1 MSPSP
6 WCASIFRRKFP
17 PSLETRTSESP
28 AMKALIC
35 SQYGPPEN
43 LSVQDMPDPQPA
55 AGQVVVRV
63 RAAGVN
69 FPDELIVQNLD
80 QFKPT
85 PPFSP
90 GGEMAGEV
98 LAVGAGVTRFKAG
111 DKVIA
116 LTIWGGFAEQ
126 VLAQEDQ
133 LIAMPP
139 GMSFE
144 VAGSLLLTYGTCLHA
159 LRDRAGLQPG
169 QTVLVLGAAGGIGIA
184 SIELAKALGARVIA
198 AASSAE
204 KLATCR
210 AKGADDIINYR
221 EQNLRDEIKRITG
234 GKGVDVVVDPVGGDY
249 AEQALRSMA
258 WRGRYLVVGF
268 TDGQIPRLPL
278 NLVLLKGCA
287 IVGVFWGDFIRREP
301 RAAQTDLQDLMAM
314 LEQGQIKPLIS
325 GRYSLQEAPKA
336 ILELSQRRAQGKLI
350 VLP

>member
-1 MSPSP
+1 
-6 WCASIFRRKFP
+6 
-17 PSLETRTSESP
+17 
-28 AMKALIC
+28 MKALIC
-35 SQYGPPEN
+35 REYGPPEN
-43 LSVQDMPDPQPA
+43 LSVQDMADLQPG
-55 AGQVVVRV
+55 AGEVVVRV

-69 FPDELIVQNLD
+69 FPDALIVQNLY

-90 GGEMAGEV
+90 GGETAGEV
-98 LAVGAGVTRFKAG
+98 LAIGEGVTRVKVG
-111 DKVIA
+111 DRVIA

-126 VLAQEDQ
+126 VLAKQEQ
-133 LIAMPP
+133 LMPMP
-139 GMSFE
+139 EGLSFE

-159 LRDRAGLQPG
+159 LRDRAQLQPG

-184 SIELAKALGARVIA
+184 TIELAKAMGARVIA
-198 AASSAE
+198 AASTAE

-210 AKGADDIINYR
+210 AQGADEVINYR
-221 EQNLRDEIKRITG
+221 EQNLRDEVKRLTG
-234 GKGVDVVVDPVGGDY
+234 GRGVDVVMDPVGGDY
-249 AEQALRSMA
+249 AEPALRSMA

-287 IVGVFWGDFIRREP
+287 IVGVFWGDFIQREP
-301 RAAQTDLQDLMAM
+301 QAAQVDLRDLIEM
-314 LEQGQIKPLIS
+314 LAKGQIKPLIS
-325 GRYSLQEAPKA
+325 GRYSLQEAPQA

>member
-1 MSPSP
+1 
-6 WCASIFRRKFP
+6 
-17 PSLETRTSESP
+17 
-28 AMKALIC
+28 MKALIC
-35 SQYGPPEN
+35 REYGPPEN
-43 LSVQDMPDPQPA
+43 LSVQDMPDLQP
-55 AGQVVVRV
+55 GPGEVVVRV

-69 FPDELIVQNLD
+69 FPDALIVQNLY

-90 GGEMAGEV
+90 GGETAGEV
-98 LAVGAGVTRFKAG
+98 LAVGEGVQRVKVG
-111 DKVIA
+111 DKVMA

-126 VLAQEDQ
+126 VLAKQDQ
-133 LIAMPP
+133 IIPMPE
-139 GMSFE
+139 GLSFE

-159 LRDRAGLQPG
+159 LRDRAALQPG

-184 SIELAKALGARVIA
+184 TIELAKALGARVIA

-210 AKGADDIINYR
+210 AKGADEVINYR
-221 EQNLRDEIKRITG
+221 EQNLRDEVKRLTG
-234 GKGVDVVVDPVGGDY
+234 GQGVDVVMDPVGGDY

-301 RAAQTDLQDLMAM
+301 KAAQVDLRDLMQM
-314 LEQGQIKPLIS
+314 LEQGKIKPLIS
-325 GRYSLQEAPKA
+325 GRYSLEQAPQA

>member
-1 MSPSP
+1 
-6 WCASIFRRKFP
+6 
-17 PSLETRTSESP
+17 
-28 AMKALIC
+28 MKALIC
-35 SQYGPPEN
+35 REYGPPEN
-43 LSVQDMPDPQPA
+43 LSVQDMPDLQPA
-55 AGQVVVRV
+55 AGEVVVRV

-69 FPDELIVQNLD
+69 FPDALIVQNLY

-90 GGEMAGEV
+90 GGETAGEV
-98 LAVGAGVTRFKAG
+98 LAVGEGVKRVKVG
-111 DKVIA
+111 DRVIA

-126 VLAQEDQ
+126 VLAKQEQ
-133 LIAMPP
+133 VIPMPE
-139 GMSFE
+139 GLSFE

-159 LRDRAGLQPG
+159 LRDRAQLQPG

-184 SIELAKALGARVIA
+184 TIELAKAMGARVIA
-198 AASSAE
+198 AASTAE

-210 AKGADDIINYR
+210 AQGADEVINYR
-221 EQNLRDEIKRITG
+221 EQNLRDELKRLTAG
-234 GKGVDVVVDPVGGDY
+234 RGVDVVMDPVGGDY

-287 IVGVFWGDFIRREP
+287 IVGVFWGDFIQREP
-301 RAAQTDLQDLMAM
+301 QAAQVDLRDLIQM
-314 LEQGQIKPLIS
+314 LARGQIKPLIS
-325 GRYSLQEAPKA
+325 GRYSLQDAPQA

>member
-1 MSPSP
+1 
-6 WCASIFRRKFP
+6 
-17 PSLETRTSESP
+17 
-28 AMKALIC
+28 MKALIC
-35 SQYGPPEN
+35 REYGPPEN
-43 LSVQDMPDPQPA
+43 LSVQDMPDLQP
-55 AGQVVVRV
+55 GPGEVVVRV

-69 FPDELIVQNLD
+69 FPDALIVQNLY

-90 GGEMAGEV
+90 GGETAGEV
-98 LAVGAGVTRFKAG
+98 MAVGEGVQRVKVG

-126 VLAQEDQ
+126 VLAKQDQ
-133 LIAMPP
+133 VIPMPE
-139 GMSFE
+139 GLSFE
-144 VAGSLLLTYGTCLHA
+144 VAGSLLLTYGTCLHG
-159 LRDRAGLQPG
+159 LRDRAALQPG

-184 SIELAKALGARVIA
+184 TIELAKALGARVIA

-210 AKGADDIINYR
+210 AKGADEVINYR
-221 EQNLRDEIKRITG
+221 EQNLRDEVKRLTG
-234 GKGVDVVVDPVGGDY
+234 GQGVDVVMDPVGGDY

-287 IVGVFWGDFIRREP
+287 IVGVFWGDFIRRESK
-301 RAAQTDLQDLMAM
+301 AAQVDLRDLMQM
-314 LEQGQIKPLIS
+314 LEQGKIKPLIS
-325 GRYSLQEAPKA
+325 GRYSLEQAPQA

>member
-1 MSPSP
+1 
-6 WCASIFRRKFP
+6 
-17 PSLETRTSESP
+17 
-28 AMKALIC
+28 MKALIC
-35 SQYGPPEN
+35 REYGPPEK
-43 LSVQDMPDPQPA
+43 LIVQDMPDLQP
-55 AGQVVVRV
+55 GPGEVVVRV

-69 FPDELIVQNLD
+69 FPDALIVQNLY

-90 GGEMAGEV
+90 GGETAGEV
-98 LAVGAGVTRFKAG
+98 LAVGEGVQRVKVG

-126 VLAQEDQ
+126 VLAKQDQ
-133 LIAMPP
+133 IIPMPE
-139 GMSFE
+139 GLSFE

-159 LRDRAGLQPG
+159 LRDRAALQPG

-210 AKGADDIINYR
+210 AKGADEVINYR
-221 EQNLRDEIKRITG
+221 EQNLRDEVKRLTG
-234 GKGVDVVVDPVGGDY
+234 GQGVDVVMDPVGGDY

-301 RAAQTDLQDLMAM
+301 QAAQTDLRDLVD
-314 LEQGQIKPLIS
+314 LLRQGKITPLIS
-325 GRYSLQEAPKA
+325 GRYKLEQAAQA

>member
-1 MSPSP
+1 
-6 WCASIFRRKFP
+6 
-17 PSLETRTSESP
+17 
-28 AMKALIC
+28 MKALIC

-43 LSVQDMPDPQPA
+43 LSVQDLPDPQPA
-55 AGQVVVRV
+55 AGEVLVRV

-69 FPDELIVQNLD
+69 FPDALIVQNLY

-90 GGEMAGEV
+90 GGEAAGEV
-98 LAVGAGVTRFKAG
+98 LAVGAGVSRFKAG

-126 VLAQEDQ
+126 IVAKQEQ
-133 LIAMPP
+133 LIPMPP
-139 GMSFE
+139 GLSFE
-144 VAGSLLLTYGTCLHA
+144 VAGSLLVTYGTCIHA

-184 SIELAKALGARVIA
+184 TIELAKALGARVIA

-210 AKGADDIINYR
+210 AKGADEVINYR
-221 EQNLRDEIKRITG
+221 EQNLREEIKRITA
-234 GKGVDVVVDPVGGDY
+234 GKGVDVVLDPVGGDY

-287 IVGVFWGDFIRREP
+287 IVGVFWGDFIAREP
-301 RAAQTDLQDLMAM
+301 QAAQTDLQDLVAM
-314 LEQGQIKPLIS
+314 LGQGLIKPLIS
-325 GRYSLQEAPKA
+325 GRYSLQDAPKA

>member
-1 MSPSP
+1 
-6 WCASIFRRKFP
+6 
-17 PSLETRTSESP
+17 
-28 AMKALIC
+28 MKALIC
-35 SQYGPPEN
+35 REYGPPEN
-43 LSVQDMPDPQPA
+43 LSVQDMPNLQP
-55 AGQVVVRV
+55 GPGEVVVRV

-69 FPDELIVQNLD
+69 FPDALIVQNLY

-90 GGEMAGEV
+90 GGETAGEV
-98 LAVGAGVTRFKAG
+98 LAVGEGVQRVKVG

-126 VLAQEDQ
+126 VLAKQDQ
-133 LIAMPP
+133 IISMPE
-139 GMSFE
+139 GLSFE
-144 VAGSLLLTYGTCLHA
+144 VAGSLLLTYGTCLHG
-159 LRDRAGLQPG
+159 LRDRAALQPG

-184 SIELAKALGARVIA
+184 TIELAKALGARVIA

-210 AKGADDIINYR
+210 AKGADEVINYR
-221 EQNLRDEIKRITG
+221 EQNLREEVKRLTG
-234 GKGVDVVVDPVGGDY
+234 GQGVDVVMDPVGGDY

-301 RAAQTDLQDLMAM
+301 KAAQLDLRDLMQM
-314 LEQGQIKPLIS
+314 LEQGKIKPLIS
-325 GRYSLQEAPKA
+325 GRYSLEQAPQA

>member
-1 MSPSP
+1 
-6 WCASIFRRKFP
+6 
-17 PSLETRTSESP
+17 
-28 AMKALIC
+28 MKALIC
-35 SQYGPPEN
+35 REYGPPEN
-43 LSVQDMPDPQPA
+43 LSVQDMPDLQP
-55 AGQVVVRV
+55 GPGEVVVRV

-69 FPDELIVQNLD
+69 FPDALIVQNLY

-90 GGEMAGEV
+90 GGETAGEV
-98 LAVGAGVTRFKAG
+98 LAVGEGVQRVKVG

-126 VLAQEDQ
+126 VLAKQDQ
-133 LIAMPP
+133 LIPMPE
-139 GMSFE
+139 GLSFE

-159 LRDRAGLQPG
+159 LRDRAALQPG

-184 SIELAKALGARVIA
+184 TIELAKALGARVIA

-210 AKGADDIINYR
+210 AQGADELINYR
-221 EQNLRDEIKRITG
+221 EQNLRDEIKRLTG
-234 GKGVDVVVDPVGGDY
+234 GQGVDVVVDPVGGDY

-301 RAAQTDLQDLMAM
+301 QAAQLDLRDLMQM
-314 LEQGQIKPLIS
+314 LTQGKIKPLIS
-325 GRYSLQEAPKA
+325 GRYSLAQAPQA

>member
-1 MSPSP
+1 
-6 WCASIFRRKFP
+6 
-17 PSLETRTSESP
+17 
-28 AMKALIC
+28 MKALIC
-35 SQYGPPEN
+35 RAYGPPEN
-43 LSVQDMPDPQPA
+43 LSVQDMPDLQP
-55 AGQVVVRV
+55 GPGEVVVRV

-69 FPDELIVQNLD
+69 FPDALIVQNLY

-90 GGEMAGEV
+90 GGETAGEV
-98 LAVGAGVTRFKAG
+98 LAVGEGVKRVKVG
-111 DKVIA
+111 DRVIA

-126 VLAQEDQ
+126 VLAKQEQ
-133 LIAMPP
+133 VIPMPE
-139 GMSFE
+139 GLSFE

-159 LRDRAGLQPG
+159 LRDRAQLQPG

-184 SIELAKALGARVIA
+184 TIELAKAMGARVIA
-198 AASSAE
+198 AASTAE

-210 AKGADDIINYR
+210 AQGADEVINYR
-221 EQNLRDEIKRITG
+221 EQNLRDEVKRLTG
-234 GKGVDVVVDPVGGDY
+234 GRGVDVVMDPVGGDY
-249 AEQALRSMA
+249 AEPALRSMA

-287 IVGVFWGDFIRREP
+287 IVGVFWGDFIQREP
-301 RAAQTDLQDLMAM
+301 QAAQVDLRDLIEM
-314 LEQGQIKPLIS
+314 LAKGQIKPLIS
-325 GRYSLQEAPKA
+325 GRYSLQEAPLA

>member
-1 MSPSP
+1 
-6 WCASIFRRKFP
+6 
-17 PSLETRTSESP
+17 
-28 AMKALIC
+28 MKALIC

-43 LSVQDMPDPQPA
+43 LSVQDLPDPQPA
-55 AGQVVVRV
+55 PGEVLVRV

-69 FPDELIVQNLD
+69 FPDALIVQNLY

-90 GGEMAGEV
+90 GGEV

-126 VLAQEDQ
+126 IVAKQEQ
-133 LIAMPP
+133 LIPMPP
-139 GMSFE
+139 GLSFE
-144 VAGSLLLTYGTCLHA
+144 VAGSLLLTYGTCIHA

-184 SIELAKALGARVIA
+184 TIELAKALGARVIA

-210 AKGADDIINYR
+210 AKGADEVINYR
-221 EQNLRDEIKRITG
+221 EQNLREEIKRITA
-234 GKGVDVVVDPVGGDY
+234 GKGVDVVLDPVGGDY

-287 IVGVFWGDFIRREP
+287 IVGVFWGDFIAREP
-301 RAAQTDLQDLMAM
+301 QAAQTDLQDLVAM
-314 LEQGQIKPLIS
+314 LGQGLIKPLIS
-325 GRYSLQEAPKA
+325 GRYSLQDAPKA

>member
-1 MSPSP
+1 
-6 WCASIFRRKFP
+6 
-17 PSLETRTSESP
+17 
-28 AMKALIC
+28 MKALIC

-43 LSVQDMPDPQPA
+43 LSVQDLPDPQLAP
-55 AGQVVVRV
+55 GEVLVRV

-69 FPDELIVQNLD
+69 FPDALIVQNLY

-90 GGEMAGEV
+90 GGEAAGEV
-98 LAVGAGVTRFKAG
+98 LAVGAGVSRFKAG

-126 VLAQEDQ
+126 IVAKQEQ
-133 LIAMPP
+133 LIPMPP
-139 GMSFE
+139 GLSFE
-144 VAGSLLLTYGTCLHA
+144 VAGSLLLTYGTCIHA

-184 SIELAKALGARVIA
+184 TIELAKALGARVIA

-210 AKGADDIINYR
+210 AKGADEVINYR
-221 EQNLRDEIKRITG
+221 EQNLREEIKRITA
-234 GKGVDVVVDPVGGDY
+234 GKGVDVVLDPVGGDY

-287 IVGVFWGDFIRREP
+287 IVGVFWGDFIAREP
-301 RAAQTDLQDLMAM
+301 QAAQTDLQDLVAM
-314 LEQGQIKPLIS
+314 LGQGLIKPLIS
-325 GRYSLQEAPKA
+325 GRYSLQDAPKA

>member
-1 MSPSP
+1 
-6 WCASIFRRKFP
+6 
-17 PSLETRTSESP
+17 
-28 AMKALIC
+28 MKALIC
-35 SQYGPPEN
+35 REYGPPEN
-43 LSVQDMPDPQPA
+43 LSVQDMPDLQPA
-55 AGQVVVRV
+55 AGEVVVRV

-69 FPDELIVQNLD
+69 FPDALIVQNLY

-90 GGEMAGEV
+90 GGETAGEV
-98 LAVGAGVTRFKAG
+98 LAIGEGVKRVKVGDR
-111 DKVIA
+111 VIA

-126 VLAQEDQ
+126 VLAKQEQ
-133 LIAMPP
+133 VIPMPE
-139 GMSFE
+139 GLSFE

-159 LRDRAGLQPG
+159 LRDRAQLQPG

-184 SIELAKALGARVIA
+184 TIELAKAMGARVIA
-198 AASSAE
+198 AASTAE

-210 AKGADDIINYR
+210 AQGADEVINYR
-221 EQNLRDEIKRITG
+221 EQNLRDEVKRLTG
-234 GKGVDVVVDPVGGDY
+234 GRGVDVVMDPVGGDY

-287 IVGVFWGDFIRREP
+287 IVGVFWGDFIQREP
-301 RAAQTDLQDLMAM
+301 QAAQVDLRDLIQM
-314 LEQGQIKPLIS
+314 LAQGQIKPLIS
-325 GRYSLQEAPKA
+325 GRYSLQEAPQA

>member
-1 MSPSP
+1 
-6 WCASIFRRKFP
+6 
-17 PSLETRTSESP
+17 
-28 AMKALIC
+28 MKALIC

-69 FPDELIVQNLD
+69 FPDALIVQNLY

-144 VAGSLLLTYGTCLHA
+144 VAGSLLLTEGTCLHA
-159 LRDRAGLQPG
+159 LRDRAGLQSG

-198 AASSAE
+198 AASSAD

-210 AKGADDIINYR
+210 AKGADDVINYR

-301 RAAQTDLQDLMAM
+301 QAAQTDLQDLMAM

>member
-1 MSPSP
+1 
-6 WCASIFRRKFP
+6 
-17 PSLETRTSESP
+17 
-28 AMKALIC
+28 MKALIC
-35 SQYGPPEN
+35 RAYGPPEN
-43 LSVQDMPDPQPA
+43 LSVQDMPDLQP
-55 AGQVVVRV
+55 GPGEVVVRV

-69 FPDELIVQNLD
+69 FPDALIVQNLY

-90 GGEMAGEV
+90 GGETAGEV
-98 LAVGAGVTRFKAG
+98 LAVGEGVKRVKVG
-111 DKVIA
+111 DRVIA

-126 VLAQEDQ
+126 VLAKQEQ
-133 LIAMPP
+133 VIPMPE
-139 GMSFE
+139 GLTFE

-159 LRDRAGLQPG
+159 LRDRAQLQPG

-184 SIELAKALGARVIA
+184 TIELAKAMGARVIA
-198 AASSAE
+198 AASTAE

-210 AKGADDIINYR
+210 AQGADEVINYR
-221 EQNLRDEIKRITG
+221 EQNLRDEVKRLTG
-234 GKGVDVVVDPVGGDY
+234 GRGVDVVMDPVGGDY
-249 AEQALRSMA
+249 AEPALRSMA

-287 IVGVFWGDFIRREP
+287 IVGVFWGDFIQREP
-301 RAAQTDLQDLMAM
+301 QAAQVDLRDLIEM
-314 LEQGQIKPLIS
+314 LAKGQIKPLIS
-325 GRYSLQEAPKA
+325 GRYSLQEAPQA

>member
-1 MSPSP
+1 
-6 WCASIFRRKFP
+6 
-17 PSLETRTSESP
+17 
-28 AMKALIC
+28 MKALIC
-35 SQYGPPEN
+35 REYGPPEN
-43 LSVQDMPDPQPA
+43 LTVQDMPDLQPG
-55 AGQVVVRV
+55 AGEVVVRV

-69 FPDELIVQNLD
+69 FPDALIVQNLY

-90 GGEMAGEV
+90 GGETAGEV
-98 LAVGAGVTRFKAG
+98 LAIGEGVTRVKVG
-111 DKVIA
+111 DRVIA

-126 VLAQEDQ
+126 VLAKQQ
-133 LIAMPP
+133 QVIPMPE
-139 GMSFE
+139 GLSFE

-159 LRDRAGLQPG
+159 LRDRAQLQPG

-184 SIELAKALGARVIA
+184 TIELAKALGARVIA
-198 AASSAE
+198 AASTAE

-210 AKGADDIINYR
+210 AQGADEVINYR
-221 EQNLRDEIKRITG
+221 EQNLRDELKRLTG
-234 GKGVDVVVDPVGGDY
+234 GRGVDVVMDPVGGDY

-278 NLVLLKGCA
+278 NLVLLMGCA
-287 IVGVFWGDFIRREP
+287 IVGVFWGDFIQREP
-301 RAAQTDLQDLMAM
+301 QAAQVDLRDLIQM
-314 LEQGQIKPLIS
+314 LAKGQIKPLIS
-325 GRYSLQEAPKA
+325 GRYSLQEAPQA

>member
-1 MSPSP
+1 
-6 WCASIFRRKFP
+6 
-17 PSLETRTSESP
+17 
-28 AMKALIC
+28 
-35 SQYGPPEN
+35 
-43 LSVQDMPDPQPA
+43 MPDPQPA
-55 AGQVVVRV
+55 AGEGVVRV

-69 FPDELIVQNLD
+69 FPDALIVQNLY

-90 GGEMAGEV
+90 GGEAAGEV
-98 LAVGAGVTRFKAG
+98 LAVGAGVSRFKVG

-126 VLAQEDQ
+126 VLAKEDQ
-133 LIAMPP
+133 LFPMPQ
-139 GMSFE
+139 GLSFE
-144 VAGSLLLTYGTCLHA
+144 VAGSLLLTYGTCIHA

-169 QTVLVLGAAGGIGIA
+169 QTVLILGAAGGIGIA
-184 SIELAKALGARVIA
+184 AIELAKALGARVIA

-210 AKGADDIINYR
+210 AKGADEVINYR

-234 GKGVDVVVDPVGGDY
+234 GKGVDVVVDPVGGDH

-287 IVGVFWGDFIRREP
+287 IVGVFWGDFVAREP
-301 RAAQTDLQDLMAM
+301 QAAQTDLQDLVAM
-314 LEQGQIKPLIS
+314 LARGQIQPLIS
-325 GRYSLQEAPKA
+325 ARYSLQDASKA

>member
-1 MSPSP
+1 
-6 WCASIFRRKFP
+6 
-17 PSLETRTSESP
+17 
-28 AMKALIC
+28 MKALIC
-35 SQYGPPEN
+35 REYGPPEN
-43 LSVQDMPDPQPA
+43 LTVQDMPDLQPA
-55 AGQVVVRV
+55 AGEVVVRV

-69 FPDELIVQNLD
+69 FPDALIVQNLY

-90 GGEMAGEV
+90 GGETAGEV
-98 LAVGAGVTRFKAG
+98 LAVGEGVTRVKVG
-111 DKVIA
+111 DRVIA

-126 VLAQEDQ
+126 VLAKQEQ
-133 LIAMPP
+133 VIAMPE
-139 GMSFE
+139 GLSFE

-159 LRDRAGLQPG
+159 LRDRAQLQPG

-184 SIELAKALGARVIA
+184 TIELAKALGARVIA

-210 AKGADDIINYR
+210 AKGADEVINYR
-221 EQNLRDEIKRITG
+221 EQNLRDEVKRLTG
-234 GKGVDVVVDPVGGDY
+234 GQGVDVVMDPVGGDY

-287 IVGVFWGDFIRREP
+287 IVGVFWGDFIQREP
-301 RAAQTDLQDLMAM
+301 QAAQVDLRDLIQM
-314 LEQGQIKPLIS
+314 LTKGQIKPLIS
-325 GRYSLQEAPKA
+325 GRYSLQEAPQA

>member
-1 MSPSP
+1 
-6 WCASIFRRKFP
+6 
-17 PSLETRTSESP
+17 
-28 AMKALIC
+28 MKALIC

-43 LSVQDMPDPQPA
+43 LSVQDLPDPQPA
-55 AGQVVVRV
+55 AGEVLVRV

-69 FPDELIVQNLD
+69 FPDALIVQNLY

-90 GGEMAGEV
+90 GGEAAGEV
-98 LAVGAGVTRFKAG
+98 LAVGAGVSRFKAG

-126 VLAQEDQ
+126 IVAKQEQ
-133 LIAMPP
+133 LIPMPP
-139 GMSFE
+139 GLSFE
-144 VAGSLLLTYGTCLHA
+144 VAGSLLLTYGTCIHA

-184 SIELAKALGARVIA
+184 TIELAKALGARVIA

-210 AKGADDIINYR
+210 AKGADEVINYR
-221 EQNLRDEIKRITG
+221 EQNLREEIKRITA
-234 GKGVDVVVDPVGGDY
+234 GKGVDVVLDPVGGDY

-287 IVGVFWGDFIRREP
+287 IVGVFWGDFIAREP
-301 RAAQTDLQDLMAM
+301 QAAQTDLQDLVAM
-314 LEQGQIKPLIS
+314 LGQGLIKPLIS
-325 GRYSLQEAPKA
+325 GRYSLQDAPKA

>member
-1 MSPSP
+1 
-6 WCASIFRRKFP
+6 
-17 PSLETRTSESP
+17 
-28 AMKALIC
+28 MKALIC
-35 SQYGPPEN
+35 REYGPPEN
-43 LSVQDMPDPQPA
+43 LSVQDMPDLQP
-55 AGQVVVRV
+55 GPGEVVVRV

-69 FPDELIVQNLD
+69 FPDALIVQNLY

-90 GGEMAGEV
+90 GGETAGEGM
-98 LAVGAGVTRFKAG
+98 AVGEGVQRVKVG

-126 VLAQEDQ
+126 VLAKQDQ
-133 LIAMPP
+133 VIPMPE
-139 GMSFE
+139 GLSFE
-144 VAGSLLLTYGTCLHA
+144 VAGSLLLTYGTCLHG
-159 LRDRAGLQPG
+159 LRDRAALQPG

-184 SIELAKALGARVIA
+184 TIELAKALGARVIA

-210 AKGADDIINYR
+210 AKGADEVINYR
-221 EQNLRDEIKRITG
+221 EQNLRDEVKRLTG
-234 GKGVDVVVDPVGGDY
+234 GQGVDVVMDPVGGDY

-301 RAAQTDLQDLMAM
+301 KAAQVDLRDLMQM
-314 LEQGQIKPLIS
+314 LEQGKIKPLIS
-325 GRYSLQEAPKA
+325 GRYSLEQAPQA

>member
-1 MSPSP
+1 
-6 WCASIFRRKFP
+6 
-17 PSLETRTSESP
+17 
-28 AMKALIC
+28 MKALIC

-69 FPDELIVQNLD
+69 FPDALIVQNLY

-198 AASSAE
+198 AASSAK

-210 AKGADDIINYR
+210 AKGADDVINYR

>member
-1 MSPSP
+1 
-6 WCASIFRRKFP
+6 
-17 PSLETRTSESP
+17 
-28 AMKALIC
+28 MKALIC

-43 LSVQDMPDPQPA
+43 LSVQDLPDPQLAP
-55 AGQVVVRV
+55 GEVLVRV

-69 FPDELIVQNLD
+69 FPDALIVQNLY

-90 GGEMAGEV
+90 GGEAAGEV

-126 VLAQEDQ
+126 IVAKQEQ
-133 LIAMPP
+133 LIPMPP
-139 GMSFE
+139 GLSFE
-144 VAGSLLLTYGTCLHA
+144 VAGSLLLTYGTCIHA

-184 SIELAKALGARVIA
+184 TIELAKALGARVIA

-210 AKGADDIINYR
+210 AKGADEVINYR
-221 EQNLRDEIKRITG
+221 EQNLREEIKRITA
-234 GKGVDVVVDPVGGDY
+234 GKGVDVVLDPVGGDY

-287 IVGVFWGDFIRREP
+287 IVGVFWGDFIAREP
-301 RAAQTDLQDLMAM
+301 QAAQTDLQDLVAM
-314 LEQGQIKPLIS
+314 LGQGLIKPLIS
-325 GRYSLQEAPKA
+325 GRYSLQDAPKA
-336 ILELSQRRAQGKLI
+336 ILELSQRRAQGTLI